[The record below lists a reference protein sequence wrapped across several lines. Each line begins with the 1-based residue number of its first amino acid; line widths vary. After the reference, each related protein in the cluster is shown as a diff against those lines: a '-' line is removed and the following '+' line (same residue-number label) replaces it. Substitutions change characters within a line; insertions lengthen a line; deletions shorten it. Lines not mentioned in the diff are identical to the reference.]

1 MGNVLV
7 VGDLFEGKVRK
18 ASLSAVTFAKQAA
31 AVVGGGFDILVLGPG
46 AKAAAAGVAQ
56 LGAGKV
62 LAGDPGEYSAE
73 KYAPIVAEAGKAYA
87 VVVATATAFGK
98 DLLPRVAEH
107 LKAGM
112 ASDILKV
119 YNDGGLAFVRPMFA
133 GNVLAHVKVKTPIA
147 VVTVRQTEFEAA
159 APGGGSSP
167 VVDAPAVAPEK
178 GAAGVA
184 VAGFDKV
191 VSARPEL
198 TDARVVVSGGRG
210 LKSADNFKLIEQ
222 LADLLHGAVGAT
234 RAAVDAG
241 FVPNDLQVG
250 QTGKIVAPE
259 LYVAVGLS
267 GALQHLAG
275 MKGSK
280 VIVAI
285 NKDPEAPIFAVA
297 DYGLV
302 ADLFQAVP
310 ALTSELKKVVA

>member
-1 MGNVLV
+1 MPNVLV
-7 VGDLFEGKVRK
+7 VADLFEGKVRK
-18 ASLSAVTFAKQAA
+18 GSLSAITFAKQAA
-31 AVVGGGFDILVLGPG
+31 AIVGGGFDILVLGPG
-46 AKAAAAGVAQ
+46 AKAAGAAMTRY
-56 LGAGKV
+56 GAGKV
-62 LAGDPGEYSAE
+62 LVGEPGEYLAE
-73 KYAPIVAEAGKAYA
+73 TYAPIVAKNAAGYA
-87 VVVATATAFGK
+87 VVCATATAMGK
-98 DLLPRVAEH
+98 DLMPRVAEH

-112 ASDILKV
+112 ATDISKV
-119 YNDGGLAFVRPMFA
+119 VNEGGLGFVRPIFA
-133 GNVLAHVKVKTPIA
+133 GNVLAHLRVKTPVA

-159 APGGGSSP
+159 AEGGGASP
-167 VVDAPAVAPEK
+167 VAD
-178 GAAGVA
+178 AAGAPPEAAGARVA

-198 TDARVVVSGGRG
+198 TDARVIVSGGRG
-210 LKSADNFKLIEQ
+210 LKSGENFKIIEA

-250 QTGKIVAPE
+250 QTGKIVAPQ

-285 NKDPEAPIFAVA
+285 NKDPEAPIFSVA
-297 DYGLV
+297 DYGLI

-310 ALTSELKKVVA
+310 ALTAELKKVVA

>member
-1 MGNVLV
+1 MPNVLV
-7 VGDLFEGKVRK
+7 VADLFEGKVRK
-18 ASLSAVTFAKQAA
+18 GSLSAITFAKQAA
-31 AVVGGGFDILVLGPG
+31 AIVGGGFDVLVLGTG
-46 AKAAAAGVAQ
+46 AKAAGATMTKY
-56 LGAGKV
+56 GAGKV
-62 LAGDPGEYSAE
+62 LVAEPGEYLAE
-73 KYAPIVAEAGKAYA
+73 TYAPLVAKNAAGYA
-87 VVVATATAFGK
+87 VVCATATAMGK
-98 DLLPRVAEH
+98 DLMPRVAEH

-112 ASDILKV
+112 ATDIAKV
-119 YNDGGLAFVRPMFA
+119 YDQGGLTFVRAVYA
-133 GNVLAHVKVKTPIA
+133 GNVLAHVKVKTPVA

-159 APGGGSSP
+159 PETGGASP
-167 VVDAPAVAPEK
+167 VADAAA
-178 GAAGVA
+178 GAAEPAAARVQI
-184 VAGFDKV
+184 AGFDKV

-198 TDARVVVSGGRG
+198 TDARVIVSGGRG
-210 LKSADNFKLIEQ
+210 LKSGENFKLIET

-250 QTGKIVAPE
+250 QTGKIVAPQ
-259 LYVAVGLS
+259 LYIAVGLS

-285 NKDPEAPIFAVA
+285 NKDPEAPIFSVA

-310 ALTSELKKVVA
+310 ALTTELKKVVA

>member
-1 MGNVLV
+1 MANVLV
-7 VGDLFEGKVRK
+7 IAELFEGKVRK
-18 ASLSAVTFAKQAA
+18 GSLSAITFAQQAA
-31 AVVGGGFDILVLGPG
+31 PMVGGGYDILVAGVG
-46 AKAAAAGVAQ
+46 AKAAAATMAGY
-56 LGAGKV
+56 GAESV
-62 LAGDPGEYSAE
+62 LAAE
-73 KYAPIVAEAGKAYA
+73 LPDYVAEVYAPVVAEAGKAHKI
-87 VVVATATAFGK
+87 VCATATTFGK
-98 DLLPRVAEH
+98 DLLPQVAEY

-112 ASDILKV
+112 ASEVVKV
-119 YNDGGLAFVRPMFA
+119 YNEGGPAYVRPMYA
-133 GNVLAHVKVKTPIA
+133 GNVLAHVKVKTPIQ

-159 APGGGSSP
+159 AAGAGASP
-167 VVDAPAVAPEK
+167 VKDVAAVPAA
-178 GAAGVA
+178 AAGARVKM
-184 VAGFDKV
+184 AGFEKV

-198 TDARVVVSGGRG
+198 TDARVIVSGGRG
-210 LKSADNFKLIEQ
+210 LKSGENFKIVEA

-250 QTGKIVAPE
+250 QTGKIVAPQ
-259 LYVAVGLS
+259 LYIAVGLS

-285 NKDPEAPIFAVA
+285 NKDPEAPIFSVA

-310 ALTSELKKVVA
+310 ALTEQIKKVL

>member
-1 MGNVLV
+1 MPNVLV
-7 VGDLFEGKVRK
+7 VAELFEGKVRK
-18 ASLSAVTFAKQAA
+18 GSLSAITFAKQAA
-31 AVVGGGFDILVLGPG
+31 AVVGGGFDLLVLGAG
-46 AKAAAAGVAQ
+46 AKAAAAGLAKY
-56 LGAGKV
+56 GAGKV
-62 LAGDPGEYSAE
+62 LAAELGDYLAE
-73 KYAPIVAEAGKAYA
+73 VYAPVVAKNAAGYA
-87 VVVATATAFGK
+87 VVCATATAMGK
-98 DLLPRVAEH
+98 DLLPRVSEH

-112 ASDILKV
+112 ATDVSKV
-119 YNDGGLAFVRPMFA
+119 LNQNGLVMVRPMFA
-133 GNVLAHVKVKTPIA
+133 GNVLAHVKVKTPVA

-159 APGGGSSP
+159 AETGGQSP
-167 VVDAPAVAPEK
+167 VADAAAAPPE
-178 GAAGVA
+178 AAAARVS
-184 VAGFDKV
+184 VAGFEKV

-198 TDARVVVSGGRG
+198 TDARVIVSGGRG
-210 LKSADNFKLIEQ
+210 LKNADNFKIIEA

-241 FVPNDLQVG
+241 FCANDLQVG

-259 LYVAVGLS
+259 LYIAVGLS

-285 NKDPEAPIFAVA
+285 NKDPEAPVFTVA

-310 ALTSELKKVVA
+310 ALTAELKKVVA

>member
-1 MGNVLV
+1 MAGILV
-7 VGDLFEGKVRK
+7 VAELFEGKVRK
-18 ASLSAVTFAKQAA
+18 GSLSAVTFAKQAA
-31 AVVGGGFDILVLGPG
+31 GIVGGTFDILLLGAG
-46 AKAAAAGVAQ
+46 AKAAAASVAG
-56 LGAGKV
+56 LGAGKI
-62 LAGDPGEYSAE
+62 LAGEAGEYLAE
-73 KYAPIVAEAGKAYA
+73 AYAPR
-87 VVVATATAFGK
+87 VVAAAAGYGILVGTASTFTR

-112 ASDILKV
+112 ASDIVKV
-119 YNDGGLAFVRPMFA
+119 YAEGTTPVYVRPMYA
-133 GNVLAHVKVKTPIA
+133 GNVLAHVKVKTPVQ
-147 VVTVRQTEFEAA
+147 VVTVRQTDFSAAEPTGEASPVADAPGAEPEKAA
-159 APGGGSSP
+159 AN
-167 VVDAPAVAPEK
+167 VAL
-178 GAAGVA
+178 
-184 VAGFDKV
+184 AGFEKV

-198 TDARVVVSGGRG
+198 SEARVIVSGGRG
-210 LKSADNFKLIEQ
+210 MKSGENFKLIEE
-222 LADLLHGAVGAT
+222 LADLFKGAVGAT

-250 QTGKIVAPE
+250 QTGKIVAPQ
-259 LYVAVGLS
+259 LYIAVGIS

-310 ALTSELKKVVA
+310 QLTAEVRKVL